1 MEKSAG
7 VDLEEHQCRAKSAPR
22 LVFASGHAGPRKKSP
37 PRTALR
43 GGAGDLFF
51 FAPPRA
57 PSGAPH
63 FRGPVFAVSGAP
75 FSLPPANSPFRG
87 PVFCGAPS
95 GAPQIVVNYVLEMP
109 ISGVC

>member
-1 MEKSAG
+1 MGKHVSEMKF
-7 VDLEEHQCRAKSAPR
+7 E

-43 GGAGDLFF
+43 GGVGDLFF

-75 FSLPPANSPFRG
+75 FSPPPANSPFRG

-95 GAPQIVVNYVLEMP
+95 GAPQFPVNFAPAM
-109 ISGVC
+109 